1 MTGTVHSFLIIA
13 VVAIVTIVLRFLP
26 FWIFPEGRKTP
37 QLITWLSSVLP
48 CAVMGMLIV
57 YCLKNVTPMNDPWGL
72 PELIGVAV
80 TAGLYVWK
88 RSTLLS
94 ILAGTAVYMI
104 LVQMVF

>member
-13 VVAIVTIVLRFLP
+13 VVAVVTIVLRFLP
-26 FWIFPEGRKTP
+26 FWIFPEGRETP

-57 YCLKNVTPMNDPWGL
+57 YCLKNVTPMNYPWGL
-72 PELIGVAV
+72 PELIGVAL
-80 TAGLYVWK
+80 TAGLYIWK
-88 RSTLLS
+88 RNTLLS